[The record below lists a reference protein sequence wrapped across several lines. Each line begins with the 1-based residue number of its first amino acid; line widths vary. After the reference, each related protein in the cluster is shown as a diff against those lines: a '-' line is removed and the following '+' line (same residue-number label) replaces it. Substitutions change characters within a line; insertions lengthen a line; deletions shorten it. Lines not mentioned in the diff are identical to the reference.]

1 MKTVVLFDPSIRSLN
16 MGDHIIM
23 KSAKDEL
30 KEIISD
36 KFLIHC
42 ATHQPPVTCY
52 QNTRLNPKI
61 KIYDDAQF
69 KFICGSNLLWK
80 NLMIPRPTFN
90 VNLFNTKIY
99 ENSILM
105 GVGTNSSNKNA
116 NLYTRIIYN
125 RILSEKFYHSV
136 RDERTKR
143 FVESLGFKAINT
155 GCPTMWKFNKEFC
168 KQIPTHK
175 SSKVV
180 FTLTDYSQEQREDQE
195 LINILVKNYE
205 KVYFW
210 LQGASDEEYFD
221 SLANTKGIIKVAP
234 TLEAYEAI
242 LNEGDIDYVGTRLH
256 AGMYAMQ
263 HKVRTI
269 ILAID
274 NRVRDMKETYHI
286 NTVERTD
293 INSLDSL
300 VNSTI
305 TTQISIN
312 ENNINEWMSQ
322 FK

>member
-105 GVGTNSSNKNA
+105 GV
-116 NLYTRIIYN
+116 
-125 RILSEKFYHSV
+125 V
-136 RDERTKR
+136 
-143 FVESLGFKAINT
+143 
-155 GCPTMWKFNKEFC
+155 
-168 KQIPTHK
+168 QIPPIK
-175 SSKVV
+175 M
-180 FTLTDYSQEQREDQE
+180 
-195 LINILVKNYE
+195 LIY
-205 KVYFW
+205 
-210 LQGASDEEYFD
+210 
-221 SLANTKGIIKVAP
+221 
-234 TLEAYEAI
+234 
-242 LNEGDIDYVGTRLH
+242 
-256 AGMYAMQ
+256 
-263 HKVRTI
+263 
-269 ILAID
+269 ILALFIIGFYQK
-274 NRVRDMKETYHI
+274 NFIIAYVMKEQKDLLK
-286 NTVERTD
+286 V
-293 INSLDSL
+293 
-300 VNSTI
+300 
-305 TTQISIN
+305 
-312 ENNINEWMSQ
+312 
-322 FK
+322 